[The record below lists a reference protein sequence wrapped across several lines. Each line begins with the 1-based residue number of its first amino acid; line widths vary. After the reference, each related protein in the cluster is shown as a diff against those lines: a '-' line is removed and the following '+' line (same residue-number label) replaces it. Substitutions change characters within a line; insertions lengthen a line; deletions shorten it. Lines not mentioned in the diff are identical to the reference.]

1 MIRIILFGNLQYKI
15 KRYQLSLGYSTVTPN
30 TDAERRIISTNCK
43 NKSKL
48 LIKISSIQSL
58 VTNLII
64 QSPNAYL

>member
-48 LIKISSIQSL
+48 
-58 VTNLII
+58 
-64 QSPNAYL
+64 